1 MPENIDNARA
11 FAPPL
16 FTLRFHVAFKRDV
29 IDGKGAGVTGPDE
42 SICEG
47 AFSEV
52 TGLEATLEPKVIK
65 EGGVN
70 YGAHQRA
77 GQVTFG
83 TVVLKRGTTSARDLW
98 KWWALFAGAGD
109 PGQATTAQS
118 GAYAHRLT
126 VRITLKDLEDT
137 PAMRWR
143 IERAM
148 PVKFKAADFNA
159 RASEVGIE
167 ELHLAHEGLY
177 AEAL

>member
-1 MPENIDNARA
+1 MPETIDNGRP
-11 FAPPL
+11 FEPPL
-16 FTLRFHVAFKRDV
+16 FTFRFHVAFKRDV
-29 IDGKGAGVTGPDE
+29 IDGKGGGVAGPDE
-42 SICEG
+42 GICEG
-47 AFSEV
+47 AFAEV

-77 GQVTFG
+77 GPVTFG

-98 KWWALFAGAGD
+98 KWWELFAGAGD
-109 PGQATTAQS
+109 PGQASSAQS

-126 VRITLKDLEDT
+126 ARVTLKGLDDQ
-137 PAMRWR
+137 PRMRWR
-143 IERAM
+143 LERAM

-159 RASEVGIE
+159 RATEVAIE